1 MNTSTAGMGAAGKG
15 AAGTG
20 TAGTDAASTALP
32 NTGTLHTLGVLLAQ
46 RLRRDRIQ
54 LLIWILGI
62 GLLGLFSATS
72 VAQTYG
78 DETGRIGIIRLAV
91 ANPVILMLRGLPQ
104 GTGLSAFVF
113 FEIFTFLAL
122 LAGSMS
128 TFLAVRHTRAE
139 EETGRAELIA
149 STPAARTLPTVATLI
164 HGILANLV
172 LGIVVALG
180 MIGGRAD
187 VAGSLV
193 TGAAVAAAG
202 ISFLGIGLLAAQF
215 MLTSRGANAVAAS
228 IVGAAYI
235 VRGLG
240 DALGTPSPDGLRVT
254 AAWPSWISPIGWGEH
269 TGAYTTNDLTPLLLN
284 LALAAVCV
292 AVVFALQA
300 SRDSGASLI
309 AGRAGRVTARPA
321 LSSSLGLAW
330 RLQWPTLVGW
340 CVGGAVCG
348 LLAGIL
354 TKLIEQAASSDKTMQ
369 EILQKLVHGSQESSA
384 QILISTMF
392 SLAGIIAAACATQ
405 VVIRMRQ
412 EEALGTAELII
423 ASPVSR
429 VRWLVDYLV
438 LGTVSIVLV
447 LAVSAGVGALGIAA
461 SNNTGAD
468 AGDMFAAAAAQLPAA
483 LIYLG
488 VLALVFVL
496 LPGITIALG
505 WTLVGIGVMF
515 GVFGGLIGLPDWAR
529 DISPFTHTP
538 VPSQGATDWSGGL
551 WMLAIA
557 ILTALL
563 ALVLMRRRELQTA

>member
-1 MNTSTAGMGAAGKG
+1 MRTS
-15 AAGTG
+15 
-20 TAGTDAASTALP
+20 AS
-32 NTGTLHTLGVLLAQ
+32 HTLGVLLAQ
-46 RLRRDRIQ
+46 RIRRDRIQ
-54 LLIWILGI
+54 LIIWILGI
-62 GLLGLFSATS
+62 GLLALFSANS
-72 VAQTYG
+72 VEQTYG
-78 DETGRIGIIRLAV
+78 DEPGRVGIIRLAV
-91 ANPVILMLRGLPQ
+91 ANPAILMLRGLPQ
-104 GTGLSAFVF
+104 GTGLAAFVF

-122 LAGSMS
+122 LAGFMS

-149 STPAARTLPTVATLI
+149 STPASRTLPTVATLI

-172 LGIVVALG
+172 LGLVIALG
-180 MIGGRAD
+180 FIAGKLD

-202 ISFLGIGLLAAQF
+202 ISFLAIGLLAAQF
-215 MLTSRGANAVAAS
+215 MLTSRGANAVSAG
-228 IVGAAYI
+228 IVGAAYVI
-235 VRGLG
+235 RGLG
-240 DALGTPSPDGLRVT
+240 DALGTPSADGLTVT

-269 TGAYTTNDLTPLLLN
+269 TGAYTKNDLTPLLLN
-284 LALAAVCV
+284 LALAAVCLV
-292 AVVFALQA
+292 VVFALQA

-309 AGRAGRVTARPA
+309 PGRAGRVTARA
-321 LSSSLGLAW
+321 TLSTSLGLAW

-340 CVGGAVCG
+340 CIGGAVCG

-354 TKLIEQAASSDKTMQ
+354 TTLIEQAAANDATLQ
-369 EILQKLVHGSQESSA
+369 VILQKLVPGGQESST
-384 QILISTMF
+384 QILVTTMF
-392 SLAGIIAAACATQ
+392 SLAGILAAACATQ

-412 EEALGTAELII
+412 EESLGTAELILT
-423 ASPVSR
+423 SPVSR

-447 LAVSAGVGALGIAA
+447 LAVSAGVGALGLLS
-461 SNNTGAD
+461 SNSGGSSV
-468 AGDMFAAAAAQLPAA
+468 GDIFATAAAQLPAA

-515 GVFGGLIGLPDWAR
+515 GVFGGLIGLPDWVR

-538 VPSQGATDWSGGL
+538 VPTQGGTDWSGGI
-551 WMLAIA
+551 WMIA
-557 ILTALL
+557 ISVVTALI
-563 ALVLMRRRELQTA
+563 ALVLMRRRELQTN